1 MSPLSPFLARYRA
14 DLAFRGRVSLYLGMM
29 LNFAYVLFRAAVG
42 LRLRSIWLLSLA
54 VYHLAL
60 GLLRVYL
67 IVGAAR
73 GADERRCYRT
83 TAWLL
88 LALNLTVG
96 GLVVQIV
103 RDHASFAYSGPLIY
117 LSAAY
122 AFYAL
127 GAAVANILRF
137 RRLGSPILS
146 AAKAL
151 NWVAALISV
160 LGLQTALLARFSVG
174 SPAFA
179 ERMNL
184 LTGSAVYALVILTA
198 VRMLRRSRA
207 ERFRI

>member
-1 MSPLSPFLARYRA
+1 M
-14 DLAFRGRVSLYLGMM
+14 SLYLGAA
-29 LNFAYVLFRAAVG
+29 LNLAYALLRAAVG
-42 LRLRSIWLLSLA
+42 IRLRSAWLLSLA

-60 GLLRVYL
+60 GLLRVRL
-67 IVGAAR
+67 IAGIR
-73 GADERRCYRT
+73 RRADEWRCYRS

-96 GLVVQIV
+96 GMVVQMV
-103 RDHASFAYSGPLIY
+103 RDHASFVYSGSLIY

-127 GAAVANILRF
+127 GMAVANILRF

-151 NWVAALISV
+151 NWVAAMISI

-179 ERMNL
+179 ELMNI

-198 VRMLRRSRA
+198 ARMLRRSRA
-207 ERFRI
+207 ERFRA

>member
-1 MSPLSPFLARYRA
+1 MSPFAPFLARYRA
-14 DLAFRGRVSLYLGMM
+14 DLAFRGRMSLYSGAA

-54 VYHLAL
+54 AYHLAL
-60 GLLRVYL
+60 GLLRMYL
-67 IVGAAR
+67 IVGVRR
-73 GADERRCYRT
+73 GADERRGYRK

-96 GLVVQIV
+96 GLIVQIV

-127 GAAVANILRF
+127 GAAAANIVRF

-146 AAKAL
+146 AAKVL
-151 NWVAALISV
+151 NWVAAMISM
-160 LGLQTALLARFSVG
+160 LGLQTALLARFSVDN
-174 SPAFA
+174 PAFSQL
-179 ERMNL
+179 MNM
-184 LTGSAVYALVILTA
+184 LTGSAVYALVILTT

-207 ERFRI
+207 ERFSR

>member
-1 MSPLSPFLARYRA
+1 M
-14 DLAFRGRVSLYLGMM
+14 SLYSGAA

-42 LRLRSIWLLSLA
+42 LRLRSIWLLSLPA
-54 VYHLAL
+54 YHLVL

-67 IVGAAR
+67 IVGVRR
-73 GADERRCYRT
+73 GADERRCYRK

-88 LALNLTVG
+88 LALNLIVG
-96 GLVVQIV
+96 GLIVQIV
-103 RDHASFAYSGPLIY
+103 QDHASFAYSGPLIY

-127 GAAVANILRF
+127 GAAAANIVRF

-151 NWVAALISV
+151 NWVAAMISM
-160 LGLQTALLARFSVG
+160 LGLQTALLARFSVDN
-174 SPAFA
+174 PAFA
-179 ERMNL
+179 QLMNI

-198 VRMLRRSRA
+198 VHMLRRSRT
-207 ERFRI
+207 ERFSR